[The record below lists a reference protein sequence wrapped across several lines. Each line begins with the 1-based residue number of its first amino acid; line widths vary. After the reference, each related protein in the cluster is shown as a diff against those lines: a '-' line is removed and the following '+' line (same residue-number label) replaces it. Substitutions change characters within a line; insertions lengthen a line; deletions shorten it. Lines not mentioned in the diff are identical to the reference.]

1 MELET
6 RIEGLVR
13 DLGFELVTLERGGG
27 GRRPMIRLRIDR
39 QEGEPGCS
47 SVTVEDC
54 AAVSR
59 AVDRLLAEVDEASSY
74 ILEVSSPGVERPLVR
89 PSDYDRFAG
98 RRVRVRGYA
107 PLIGSRRELEG
118 VLIGRV
124 GVDGDGVSIDV
135 DGSEITVSLD
145 AVAKAQLVFR
155 WGDEAGPSGRRERA
169 VPRAENRGSEK
180 TNERELE

>member
-13 DLGFELVTLERGGG
+13 DLGFDLVTLELGAGR
-27 GRRPMIRLRIDR
+27 RRPMIRLRIDR
-39 QEGEPGCS
+39 QEGEPGRS

-59 AVDRLLAEVDEASSY
+59 AVDRWLAEADEASSY
-74 ILEVSSPGVERPLVR
+74 TLEVSSPGVERPLVR

-107 PLIGSRRELEG
+107 PLIGSRREIEG

-124 GVDGDGVSIDV
+124 GGDGVSIDV
-135 DGSEITVSLD
+135 DGSEITVPLD

-155 WGDEAGPSGRRERA
+155 WGDEGGPPGRRERA
-169 VPRAENRGSEK
+169 APHAEDRRSEI